1 MDRLQQQINFI
12 REIEKL
18 KAVTRKNLTLDNKRP
33 ENSAE
38 HSWHITIMA
47 ALLCE
52 YSNKEIDI
60 LKVLKMLLVH
70 DLVEIDSGDTWLY
83 DEKANETKF
92 EKEINCA
99 DRIFKLLPD
108 DQQIE
113 YKELWLEFEKRETD
127 EAKFAASID
136 AMQPLLN
143 HRITG
148 GDLIKD
154 SKISANTVTGKKKHI
169 ADGANVLWKYSQAV
183 ISDCTDK
190 GIFYV

>member
-1 MDRLQQQINFI
+1 MERLQQQINFI
-12 REIEKL
+12 QEIEKL
-18 KAVTRKNLTLDNKRP
+18 KTVTRKNLTLDNKRP

-38 HSWHITIMA
+38 HSWHVAIMA
-47 ALLCE
+47 ALLSE
-52 YSNKEIDI
+52 YSNNEIDT

-70 DLVEIDSGDTWLY
+70 DIVEIDSGDTWLY

-92 EKEINCA
+92 EKENNCA

-113 YKELWLEFEKRETD
+113 YKELWLEFENQETN

-154 SKISANTVTGKKKHI
+154 CKISANTVIVKKAHI
-169 ADGANVLWKYSQAV
+169 ADGANVLWKYSQEV
-183 ISDCTDK
+183 ISDCIGR
-190 GIFYV
+190 GIFDA